1 VTSAKPSPMPPTQP
15 APAKPPAK
23 AAQPARAAISRSD
36 LQREIRKAVEEA
48 LRANQARQS
57 QPAEVRVNPPEITIK
72 VTREEPSVAP
82 PPRREQLS
90 DRELE
95 RRFKERLLSQE
106 P

>member
-1 VTSAKPSPMPPTQP
+1 VTASKPSPMPPTQP

-36 LQREIRKAVEEA
+36 LQREIRKAVEKA
-48 LRANQARQS
+48 LRAQARQS
-57 QPAEVRVNPPEITIK
+57 QPVEVKVKPPEITVRVVK
-72 VTREEPSVAP
+72 EEPSSVAP
-82 PPRREQLS
+82 PPRRERLS

-95 RRFKERLLSQE
+95 RRFKERLLQQE